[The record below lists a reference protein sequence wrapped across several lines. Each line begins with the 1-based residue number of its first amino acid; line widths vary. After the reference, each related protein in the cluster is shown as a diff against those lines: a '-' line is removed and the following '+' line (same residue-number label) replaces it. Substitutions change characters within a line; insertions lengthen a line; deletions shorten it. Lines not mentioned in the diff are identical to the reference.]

1 MEGAAAF
8 ATFVPRRRRAALV
21 RAAVAFQ
28 STYNYLDLLAEQPHA
43 RAVRNAGTLHAALP
57 AALTSSPPISGGHA
71 REWYAHLDGR
81 DDSSYLQAMVDAA
94 RQAVTVLPSHAAVQD
109 TALAAAARVAAFQR
123 WNCGERQGDQR
134 ALRRWALAKAPA
146 AGGVAWWELAASAGS
161 SLGVYVALAA
171 AATPRVQGDELAAL
185 ERLYFP
191 WVGALHS
198 LLDQLVDV
206 EEDERTGQHNFA
218 LRYASPEHAARRL
231 GWLADEAIGR
241 AGALPRR
248 EAVRQRLIVT
258 AMATMYLSR
267 PESKAAHAV
276 AARREVLRRLGL
288 AGALSMAVFKLSDCL
303 RGRKRLALESQT
315 QESPV
320 VFSPSLCELPAG
332 R

>member
-185 ERLYFP
+185 ERLTSRGSVRFIRCSTSSLTWRRTSAP
-191 WVGALHS
+191 DSTTSRSATPPRSMRPGAS
-198 LLDQLVDV
+198 AGWQTK
-206 EEDERTGQHNFA
+206 R
-218 LRYASPEHAARRL
+218 SAARARCPGARL
-231 GWLADEAIGR
+231 CANA
-241 AGALPRR
+241 
-248 EAVRQRLIVT
+248 
-258 AMATMYLSR
+258 
-267 PESKAAHAV
+267 
-276 AARREVLRRLGL
+276 
-288 AGALSMAVFKLSDCL
+288 
-303 RGRKRLALESQT
+303 
-315 QESPV
+315 
-320 VFSPSLCELPAG
+320 
-332 R
+332 